1 MTQFLTYDSGIP
13 THIAFPC
20 YLLDM
25 NELSETTKII
35 YCILLN
41 RSRLSQ
47 RNEGWSD
54 NQGRVFIYYPI
65 KDLAGTVHKSEM
77 TVKAALSSLEK
88 NGLIFRKRQGV
99 GKANRIY
106 VKLPIADSKPSA
118 RQPES
123 CPPDGKKTVCLTERK
138 LSGSNI
144 EKSNNESAKRVRK
157 AYGKYQNVL
166 LSDVDIDSLK
176 QTVPS
181 YPDYIERLSQYMQ
194 STAKQYADHAATI
207 RSWYHRDNPPHPTR
221 NYNSKEDESL

>member
-1 MTQFLTYDSGIP
+1 MTQFMASDSRIP
-13 THIAFPC
+13 THMAFPC

-25 NELSETTKII
+25 NELSETAKTI

-47 RNEGWSD
+47 RNEGWAD
-54 NQGRVFIYYPI
+54 EQGRVFICYPI

-77 TVKAALSSLEK
+77 AVKAALSSLEE
-88 NGLIFRKRQGV
+88 NGLILRKRQGV
-99 GKANRIY
+99 GKANRI
-106 VKLPIADSKPSA
+106 PIADSKPSA

-166 LSDVDIDSLK
+166 LSDVDIDTLN
-176 QTVPS
+176 QAVPT
-181 YPDYIERLSQYMQ
+181 YPDYIERLSEYMQ
-194 STAKQYADHAATI
+194 STGKQYADHAATI
-207 RSWYHRDNPPHPTR
+207 RSWYHRDNPLQPTR
-221 NYNSKEDESL
+221 NYESKEDESL